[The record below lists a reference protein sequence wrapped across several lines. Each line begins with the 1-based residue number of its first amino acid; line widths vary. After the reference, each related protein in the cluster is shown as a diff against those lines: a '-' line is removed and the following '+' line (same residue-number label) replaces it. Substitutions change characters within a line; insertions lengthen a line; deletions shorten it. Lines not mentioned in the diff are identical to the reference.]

1 MTVGERIQFHRKQ
14 KNLSQE
20 ELGQKLCISRQT
32 VSLWEKDQTM
42 PTVDNLLLLKDIFGI
57 TMDELLG
64 VEAPAAEAPTPEEP
78 SPLEEHT
85 FTYEEAP
92 LKKMYKNQFSILTLL
107 LVMILAATV
116 WAWLGDGD
124 RIFVGIALCG
134 VMLMLFILWNNFK
147 ERKHVLKTFPGRTAI
162 ASLYDGDLVLVTT
175 RAGEKPSQICIPY
188 GEIDNVVADVDFYQL
203 HHGGKMYLFPMTL
216 FQKGQFD
223 PDSRLETLLKN
234 NMAKNKRTPTK
245 GFWRFLSFVLVY
257 LCVLS
262 PFLGILA
269 AAGMDS
275 LLGGDGSSL
284 FDHFWIYFPMLVIP
298 ASSIAVGIY
307 LRRKKKKAVKNIVA
321 GVLSVVVLL
330 GIGWGDVDMDNLD
343 REYAEETF
351 AWAECTI
358 ALVLPQ
364 TELMLNTLYE
374 ETETEEGYLFT
385 SACIAV
391 VTPSAREEF
400 EATLTKEANW
410 LEELSEELK
419 SILPFE
425 EEYDRILM
433 YNSYTGEFN
442 SLPEEE
448 GWYQLACF
456 LYDQE
461 TGVVTI
467 WEFPWEKVANE
478 Q

>member
-1 MTVGERIQFHRKQ
+1 MTVGERIQFHRK
-14 KNLSQE
+14 KNNLSQE

-64 VEAPAAEAPTPEEP
+64 VENRIEDTPTP
-78 SPLEEHT
+78 LEVHT
-85 FTYEEAP
+85 FVYKEEP
-92 LKKMYKNQFSILTLL
+92 LKKMYKSQMSILSLL
-107 LVMILAATV
+107 LAILLAFTV
-116 WAWLGDGD
+116 AAWLGMGD
-124 RIFVGIALCG
+124 WNNGVLVGSLLMADLAMVFVI
-134 VMLMLFILWNNFK
+134 WNNFK
-147 ERKHVLKTFPGRTAI
+147 ERSHVLATFPERSVTV
-162 ASLYDGDLVLVTT
+162 SLFDSDLLLETV
-175 RAGEKPSQICIPY
+175 REGEKPSQICIPY
-188 GEIDNVVADVDFYQL
+188 NEITNVVADALFYQL
-203 HHGGKMYLFPMTL
+203 HFGGKMYLFPMEL
-216 FQKGQFD
+216 FQKGEFD

-234 NMAKNKRTPTK
+234 NLGKNKRTPTK
-245 GFWRFLSFVLVY
+245 GFWRFLSFGLVY

-275 LLGGDGSSL
+275 LLGGDGSAL
-284 FDHFWIYFPMLVIP
+284 FDHFWVYFLMLVIP

-321 GVLSVVVLL
+321 GVLSAVILF

-364 TELMLNTLYE
+364 TELMINTLYE
-374 ETETEEGYLFT
+374 ETETKEGYLFT
-385 SACIAV
+385 SVCIAV

-400 EATLTKEANW
+400 EATLTKEAGW
-410 LEELSEELK
+410 LEELPEELK

-425 EEYDRILM
+425 SEHDRILLF
-433 YNSYTGEFN
+433 NSYTGEFN

-461 TGVVTI
+461 TGIVTI
-467 WEFPWEKVANE
+467 WEFPWENVINAE
-478 Q
+478 